1 MKSDPETSQ
10 KTEIVSVHLFFQFA
24 YALTTASYNLSTPF
38 LRRPTRFKQVCNYIS
53 WQQQTVLKRIS
64 DKPREQTLPGLFP
77 IPVIFIKKQ
86 GDYWCTETTAV
97 CTMCLTQETSSL
109 LLWLFLAIQ
118 AITAQ
123 KHKAI
128 PISPQV
134 LVYRFKM
141 CVLSLNLQ
149 GVPPD

>member
-1 MKSDPETSQ
+1 MPRP
-10 KTEIVSVHLFFQFA
+10 VHLCCMH
-24 YALTTASYNLSTPF
+24 LT
-38 LRRPTRFKQVCNYIS
+38 
-53 WQQQTVLKRIS
+53 
-64 DKPREQTLPGLFP
+64 RET
-77 IPVIFIKKQ
+77 I
-86 GDYWCTETTAV
+86 
-97 CTMCLTQETSSL
+97 SL

-118 AITAQ
+118 AITAL

-149 GVPPD
+149 NVPPDWLGNKSEQSTAKNYNKLPVSLQAIFIKL